1 MGLFKGL
8 AKFTVAAA
16 VVGGVC
22 YAFKG
27 QIKESSIYKDYD
39 VDGKIKKAK
48 KIIKDNIPSKKSE
61 ETGEAEAEDRDYV
74 SITPEEGESEVTI
87 TDGDAPEGDP
97 A

>member
-22 YAFKG
+22 YAFKD
-27 QIKESSIYKDYD
+27 QIKESSVYKDYD

-48 KIIKDNIPSKKSE
+48 QIIKENIPSKKEPSDV
-61 ETGEAEAEDRDYV
+61 EAESEDRDYV
-74 SITPEEGESEVTI
+74 SITPDEESSEVTI
-87 TDGDAPEGDP
+87 TDEDAPEGDP

>member
-22 YAFKG
+22 YAFKD

-48 KIIKDNIPSKKSE
+48 KMIDDLTIKYNRARQ
-61 ETGEAEAEDRDYV
+61 GA
-74 SITPEEGESEVTI
+74 ITQEI
-87 TDGDAPEGDP
+87 TEIVAG
-97 A
+97 